1 MSQLLS
7 KLDNTAFIVQAR
19 LNSQRVP
26 QKMIKPFAGDNL
38 FGILLDKLLQSKV
51 IPSENIIASVYEDEL
66 FYEASTKRNIRTFR
80 RSYESANT
88 DNDITKIY
96 EWHDKLP
103 HKYVV
108 IISACNPL
116 LKVETIDSFVT
127 QWAEQEEENLFGVIK
142 LKDYFWNKEGSLT
155 TPWPEGQSLMNTKA
169 VEETYK
175 AAHVLYASRMDLV
188 KDYKFMGDFQAP
200 GGIKLFEME
209 ELETFDID
217 YPWQFEVAE
226 VLYNKFVLDAQ

>member
-1 MSQLLS
+1 MNQSLN
-7 KLDNTAFIVQAR
+7 KLNDTLFLVQAR

-26 QKMIKPFAGDNL
+26 RKMIKPFADSNL
-38 FGILLDKLLQSKV
+38 YGILLDKLLQSEH
-51 IPSENIIASVYEDEL
+51 IPQANIYASVHEEEL
-66 FYEASTKRNIRTFR
+66 RQEAESRGINIFE
-80 RSYESANT
+80 RSYESANN

-96 EWHDKLP
+96 EWHDVLDF
-103 HKYVV
+103 KYVV

-116 LKVETIDSFVT
+116 LKVETIDNFVS

-142 LKDYFWNKEGSLT
+142 LKDYFWNKEGMLT
-155 TPWPEGQSLMNTKA
+155 TPWPNGQSLMNTKA

-217 YPWQFEVAE
+217 YSWQFEVAE
-226 VLYNKFVLDAQ
+226 VLYKKFVLDAE